1 VIANFCALSLQ
12 IKFQYL
18 LFQSSGFYNKEKLKP
33 VLGLQELLSL
43 SSLLLL
49 PAAVLKVEYIVKQV

>member
-1 VIANFCALSLQ
+1 
-12 IKFQYL
+12 L

-49 PAAVLKVEYIVKQV
+49 PAAVLKVEYIVIQV